1 MKRRN
6 AISSIKH
13 KIHRFLAYR
22 RIYNLF
28 VYNFKSDTEN
38 RKYKT
43 INEYIEDLINDKIL
57 INFILYG
64 FNWGSCINIVK
75 NGIHCKRI
83 FWADIDEEYRK
94 FYKEKL
100 LPILNNIDDETC
112 STTT

>member
-28 VYNFKSDTEN
+28 VYNFKSDPEN
-38 RKYKT
+38 IKYKS
-43 INEYIEDLINDKIL
+43 INEYIEYLINNKSL
-57 INFILYG
+57 QNFILFG
-64 FNWGSCINIVK
+64 FDWGTCINIVK
-75 NGIHCKRI
+75 NGIHSKRI
-83 FWADIDEEYRK
+83 FWTDIDEEYRK
-94 FYKEKL
+94 FYKETI
-100 LPILNNIDDETC
+100 LPILNDINDETC